1 MLQPRSRT
9 LRATTGVLLLTF
21 SLAGCGTI
29 FGGSTEIIYVNSAP
43 NGASITTIPASGSF
57 RTPASLTLERK
68 NSYTLVASME
78 GYSSAEFL
86 IRKNM
91 RVGILVLDVLLTGL
105 IGVVVD
111 AVTGGWWNLEPDNA
125 TMVLERTD
133 DSIDGPQTIEVTLAT
148 GEDGDVVV
156 VDASVEGVLLT
167 VHQN

>member
-1 MLQPRSRT
+1 MVQPRSMP
-9 LRATTGVLLLTF
+9 LRATTGALLLTF
-21 SLAGCGTI
+21 SLTACGTI
-29 FGGSTEIIYVNSAP
+29 FGGSTEIIQVNSAP
-43 NGASITTIPASGSF
+43 NGASIATVPASGSF

-86 IRKNM
+86 IRKEM
-91 RVGILVLDVLLTGL
+91 RVGIVVLDVLLTGL

-125 TMVLERTD
+125 TLVLERTD
-133 DSIDGPQTIEVTLAT
+133 DSIDGPKTIEVTLT
-148 GEDGDVVV
+148 MGGDGKDVM
-156 VDASVEGVLLT
+156 VDASQEGVLLT